1 MSLQTAY
8 LTIHTKSQSLA
19 MICQATHNELLA
31 SRNEAYMRLYVQNIK
46 LTGSLETLEYVSSHS
61 THALYI

>member
-1 MSLQTAY
+1 
-8 LTIHTKSQSLA
+8 
-19 MICQATHNELLA
+19 MIRQATHNELLA
-31 SRNEAYMRLYVQNIK
+31 SGNEAYMRLYVQNIK